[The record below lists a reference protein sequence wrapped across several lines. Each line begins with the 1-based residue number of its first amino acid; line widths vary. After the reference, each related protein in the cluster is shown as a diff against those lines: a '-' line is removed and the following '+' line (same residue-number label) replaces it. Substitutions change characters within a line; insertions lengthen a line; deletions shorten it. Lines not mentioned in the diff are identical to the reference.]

1 MFGGCFLI
9 FFTPTGNVYL
19 RDLCFMTKNY
29 SERGPWDRLSQ
40 RLYLNS
46 GRSPCK
52 FAVLQILREKNMHF
66 DVYCMQIIMKIYR
79 FNFLPHCS
87 CPVEIF
93 VSRLFRE
100 EKKLPVCLMRLIWQ
114 NREKFQFNHNLLMDD
129 LFLDV
134 DVFFRLLM
142 GVFFFPFSNLVLFYF
157 VWEKKEK
164 INVYRWNIFIV
175 DVFFLNV

>member
-87 CPVEIF
+87 CPVEVF

-100 EKKLPVCLMRLIWQ
+100 EKKTQSAWWDSFDKTERS
-114 NREKFQFNHNLLMDD
+114 
-129 LFLDV
+129 
-134 DVFFRLLM
+134 
-142 GVFFFPFSNLVLFYF
+142 SNLTIICWWMTYF
-157 VWEKKEK
+157 
-164 INVYRWNIFIV
+164 
-175 DVFFLNV
+175 

>member
-87 CPVEIF
+87 CPVEVF

-134 DVFFRLLM
+134 DVFFRLLLR
-142 GVFFFPFSNLVLFYF
+142 GFFFLLLKSCFILFCL
-157 VWEKKEK
+157 
-164 INVYRWNIFIV
+164 R
-175 DVFFLNV
+175 

>member
-52 FAVLQILREKNMHF
+52 FAVLQILRGKNMHF

-87 CPVEIF
+87 CPVEVF

-100 EKKLPVCLMRLIWQ
+100 EKKNNSQSAWWDSFDKTERS
-114 NREKFQFNHNLLMDD
+114 
-129 LFLDV
+129 
-134 DVFFRLLM
+134 
-142 GVFFFPFSNLVLFYF
+142 SNLTIICWWMTYF
-157 VWEKKEK
+157 
-164 INVYRWNIFIV
+164 
-175 DVFFLNV
+175 

>member
-52 FAVLQILREKNMHF
+52 FAVLQILRGKNMHF

-87 CPVEIF
+87 CPVEVF

-100 EKKLPVCLMRLIWQ
+100 EKKNQSAWWDSFDKTERS
-114 NREKFQFNHNLLMDD
+114 
-129 LFLDV
+129 
-134 DVFFRLLM
+134 
-142 GVFFFPFSNLVLFYF
+142 SNLTIICWWMTYF
-157 VWEKKEK
+157 
-164 INVYRWNIFIV
+164 
-175 DVFFLNV
+175 

>member
-52 FAVLQILREKNMHF
+52 FAVLQILRGKNMHF

-87 CPVEIF
+87 CPVEVF

-100 EKKLPVCLMRLIWQ
+100 EKNSQSAWWDSFDKTERS
-114 NREKFQFNHNLLMDD
+114 
-129 LFLDV
+129 
-134 DVFFRLLM
+134 
-142 GVFFFPFSNLVLFYF
+142 SNLTIICWWMTYF
-157 VWEKKEK
+157 
-164 INVYRWNIFIV
+164 
-175 DVFFLNV
+175 